1 MLFKA
6 MRAAAVIGAIY
17 YMSPDR
23 NRMPD
28 LPPAALG
35 LPVQLGLPVASSSPL
50 PNLSEIS
57 PSILPAMLSRIQ
69 GAASNSTVPDLG
81 PFTPGSAAEVAP
93 TTVEPTPPRTFAQQW
108 AQAPDSVR
116 RQVAALVAHRG
127 SRLLA
132 AKAD

>member
-6 MRAAAVIGAIY
+6 IRAAAVIGAIY

-35 LPVQLGLPVASSSPL
+35 LPVQLGLPVAAGSPL

-57 PSILPAMLSRIQ
+57 PAILPTMLSRIQ
-69 GAASNSTVPDLG
+69 GAASDSTVPDLG
-81 PFTPGSAAEVAP
+81 PFTPRRTADAPPASVAP
-93 TTVEPTPPRTFAQQW
+93 PRSLAEQW

-116 RQVAALVAHRG
+116 RQAAALVAHRG
-127 SRLLA
+127 AKLLA
-132 AKAD
+132 AKPD

>member
-35 LPVQLGLPVASSSPL
+35 LPVQLGLPVASGSPL

-57 PSILPAMLSRIQ
+57 PAILPAMLSRIQ
-69 GAASNSTVPDLG
+69 GAASNSSIPDLG
-81 PFTPGSAAEVAP
+81 PFSPGRTIEAPSAS
-93 TTVEPTPPRTFAQQW
+93 VEPAPPRTFAQQW

-127 SRLLA
+127 VRLLA
-132 AKAD
+132 AKPE